1 MALGKDQGVPT
12 PQNRLT
18 PEKTGNQEDLS
29 RRIDPQKIKTG
40 ERNMTKYVDAII
52 RVSDSVLNAV
62 GEFLSAPTTDKINPH
77 LMDYAKTEYKND
89 WRWAYL
95 YMVENQGKGPKSD
108 R

>member
-1 MALGKDQGVPT
+1 MSGTRERPGRADASKPTDTGKDWKPKGSFPK
-12 PQNRLT
+12 NRS
-18 PEKTGNQEDLS
+18 Q
-29 RRIDPQKIKTG
+29 IKLG

-62 GEFLSAPTTDKINPH
+62 GEFLTAPTTDKINPH